1 MLVAVLQ
8 NSQHHSIDD
17 LDEVLDLVV
26 NASTDQVFVNCGLV
40 LVFVHQLSQSEVD
53 AEFEQFQIDVSQ
65 DVLALYAL
73 LEQVELAYDLIR

>member
-8 NSQHHSIDD
+8 NSQHHSIDN
-17 LDEVLDLVV
+17 LDEVLNLVV
-26 NASTDQVFVNCGLV
+26 DTSTDQVFVNCGLV
-40 LVFVHQLSQSEVD
+40 LVFIHQLSQSEVD
-53 AEFEQFQIDVSQ
+53 AEFKQLQVDASQ